1 MLELHYRTEGVALPL
16 SLSAISHG
24 PPLSLEHS
32 IPMDYTLTVSAYNSV
47 YCLVD
52 GSTSPHAALSACILY
67 LHVLAHVA
75 VGENK

>member
-1 MLELHYRTEGVALPL
+1 MLELHYRTEGVAL

-24 PPLSLEHS
+24 PLLSHEHS
-32 IPMDYTLTVSAYNSV
+32 IPTDYTLTVLAYSSV

-52 GSTSPHAALSACILY
+52 RSTSPHAALSARVLY
-67 LHVLAHVA
+67 LRVLAHVA

>member
-1 MLELHYRTEGVALPL
+1 MLALHYRTEGVALSL

-24 PPLSLEHS
+24 PPLSLELS
-32 IPMDYTLTVSAYNSV
+32 IPTDYTLTVSVYSSV

-52 GSTSPHAALSACILY
+52 RSTNPHATLSARVLY
-67 LHVLAHVA
+67 LRVLAHVA

>member
-1 MLELHYRTEGVALPL
+1 MLEQRYRMEGVAL

-24 PPLSLEHS
+24 PPLSHEHS
-32 IPMDYTLTVSAYNSV
+32 IPTDYTLTMSTYSSV

-52 GSTSPHAALSACILY
+52 RSTNPHAALSARVLY
-67 LHVLAHVA
+67 LPVLVHVA